1 MSKIKNS
8 STQLLIP
15 TIVGVPQVQF
25 EFGDNKKLLQSLP
38 ANSVSCVIQDEP
50 YGFNDIQPDINEF
63 LKATFENRDYQR
75 TGTGIGG
82 AKWDC
87 DVPPLSTRHETF
99 RVLKPGGY
107 LIAFTGNRNL
117 HLSMCT
123 LAKAGFEIVEILVW
137 LHGNGVPKSMNIDS
151 KIATDP
157 DLLRYAGARH
167 NLSPSL
173 EVMVLARK
181 PIVET
186 TVIKNQKIH
195 GTGLLNIEPCRFD
208 GTKKDMHP
216 KNAILENC
224 SAVMAHAGKIANRFY
239 KVNGVAADAD
249 LIQSFFVGR
258 SRKEKEIGLE
268 SENVP
273 HTKKHLY
280 SEKIVKTKNP
290 HQTVK
295 PIALMQYL
303 IRLVSFEGDTVL
315 DAYTGSG
322 TTGIACLLENR
333 KFIGAE
339 QDAEYF
345 KTAKLRIHNTFLSR
359 EIELLKSNCDELVWI
374 YDKKIRAAKS
384 DIERKKLINELRLKT
399 SLVEHEIKKLKT
411 AA

>member
-8 STQLLIP
+8 SSQLHIP
-15 TIVGVPQVQF
+15 TIVGVPQVQL
-25 EFGDNKKLLQSLP
+25 EFGDNKKLLQSLA

-50 YGFNDIQPDINEF
+50 YGFNEIQPDINEF

-75 TGTGIGG
+75 AGTGIDG

-87 DVPPLSTRHETF
+87 DVPPLSARHETF
-99 RVLKPGGY
+99 RVLVPGGH
-107 LIAFTGNRNL
+107 LIAFTGNKNL
-117 HLSMCT
+117 HLTMCT
-123 LAKAGFEIVEILVW
+123 LAKAGFEIVDILVW
-137 LHGNGVPKSMNIDS
+137 LHGNGVPKGGNADAKTS
-151 KIATDP
+151 TDP
-157 DLLRYAGARH
+157 DLLKYAGARH

-181 PIVET
+181 PIAEA
-186 TVIKNQKIH
+186 TVIENQKIH
-195 GTGLLNIEPCRFD
+195 GAGLLNVGPCRFD
-208 GTKKDMHP
+208 GTKKSMYP

-224 SAVMAHAGKIANRFY
+224 PDVLAHAGRLANRFH
-239 KVNGVAADAD
+239 KVNGVSADTNI
-249 LIQSFFVGR
+249 IQSFFVGR
-258 SRKEKEIGLE
+258 SQKEKEMGI
-268 SENVP
+268 ENENLP
-273 HTKKHLY
+273 QTKKHMF

-339 QDAEYF
+339 QNEEFF

-359 EIELLKSNCDELVWI
+359 QTELLKSNCDELIWI
-374 YDKKIRAAKS
+374 YDKKIRATKS
-384 DIERKKLINELRLKT
+384 DIEKQKLINELKLKI
-399 SLVEHEIKKLKT
+399 SLIEHEIKKLKT

>member
-1 MSKIKNS
+1 MSKIKIS

-15 TIVGVPQVQF
+15 TVVGIPQVQF

-38 ANSVSCVIQDEP
+38 TNSVSCVIQDEP

-99 RVLKPGGY
+99 RVLKPGGH
-107 LIAFTGNRNL
+107 LIAFTGNKNL

-123 LAKAGFEIVEILVW
+123 LAKAGFEIVDILVW
-137 LHGNGVPKSMNIDS
+137 LHGNGVPKGGNADA
-151 KIATDP
+151 KTATDP
-157 DLLRYAGARH
+157 DLLKYAGARH
-167 NLSPSL
+167 KLSPSL
-173 EVMVLARK
+173 EVMILARK
-181 PIVET
+181 PIAEK
-186 TVIKNQKIH
+186 TVIENQKIY
-195 GTGLLNIEPCRFD
+195 GTGLLNIGPCRFD
-208 GTKKDMHP
+208 GTQKSMYP

-224 SAVMAHAGKIANRFY
+224 SDVMAHAGKLANRFH
-239 KVNGVAADAD
+239 KVNGVAADANI
-249 LIQSFFVGR
+249 IQSFFV
-258 SRKEKEIGLE
+258 SRDQKEKETGLE

-273 HTKKHLY
+273 QTKKHMF
-280 SEKIVKTKNP
+280 SEKIVKTKNT
-290 HQTVK
+290 HLTVK

-339 QDAEYF
+339 QDEEYF
-345 KTAKLRIHNTFLSR
+345 KIAKLRIYNTFLSR
-359 EIELLKSNCDELVWI
+359 NTELLKSNCDELIWI
-374 YDKKIRAAKS
+374 YDKKIRAAQS
-384 DIERKKLINELRLKT
+384 DIEKQKLINELKLKVK
-399 SLVEHEIKKLKT
+399 LIEHEIKKLKS